1 MEQVSPDVIQN
12 SEYSAW
18 LEGLVRTVYDM
29 EPTAIGVVMILED
42 GATLADYFK
51 AGWMDRLMMAGTIQ
65 TDAMMTAVKAN
76 GEEIMSA
83 WDVAEDEEDEEEEE
97 IDAGDFVEPD
107 EDGESDDG

>member
-1 MEQVSPDVIQN
+1 
-12 SEYSAW
+12 
-18 LEGLVRTVYDM
+18 M

-76 GEEIMSA
+76 GEEIMDA
-83 WDVAEDEEDEEEEE
+83 WDVAEDEEEEEE

>member
-76 GEEIMSA
+76 GEEIMDA
-83 WDVAEDEEDEEEEE
+83 WDVVEDEEEEEE

>member
-83 WDVAEDEEDEEEEE
+83 WDVAEDEEEEE

-107 EDGESDDG
+107 EDGEPDDG

>member
-51 AGWMDRLMMAGTIQ
+51 AGWMDRPMMAGTIQ

-76 GEEIMSA
+76 GEEIMDA
-83 WDVAEDEEDEEEEE
+83 WDVAEDDEEEEE

>member
-29 EPTAIGVVMILED
+29 DPTAIGVVMILED

-76 GEEIMSA
+76 GEEIMDA
-83 WDVAEDEEDEEEEE
+83 WDVAEDEEEEEE

>member
-83 WDVAEDEEDEEEEE
+83 WDVAEDEEEEE
-97 IDAGDFVEPD
+97 IDVGDFAEPD

>member
-83 WDVAEDEEDEEEEE
+83 WDVAEDEEEEE

>member
-83 WDVAEDEEDEEEEE
+83 WDVAEDEEEEE
-97 IDAGDFVEPD
+97 IDAGDFVELD

>member
-83 WDVAEDEEDEEEEE
+83 WDVAEDEEEEE
-97 IDAGDFVEPD
+97 IDVGDFVEPD

>member
-42 GATLADYFK
+42 GAALADYFK

-76 GEEIMSA
+76 GEEIMDA
-83 WDVAEDEEDEEEEE
+83 WDVAEDDEEEEE